1 MLEIGDKV
9 GVVKQTHKTEMG
21 VVDIGDTGILCD
33 IDYTTNQLNH
43 YVVFNS
49 KGTSDWFNEDELES
63 VE

>member
-9 GVVKQTHKTEMG
+9 RVVKQTHKTEMG
-21 VVDIGDTGILCD
+21 VVDIGDIGVLCD
-33 IDYTTNQLNH
+33 IDYTTNKLNH

-49 KGTSDWFNEDELES
+49 KVESDWFNEDELEV

>member
-9 GVVKQTHKTEMG
+9 RVVKQTHKTEM
-21 VVDIGDTGILCD
+21 VDADIGDTGILCD

-49 KGTSDWFNEDELES
+49 KDTSDWFNEDELEV

>member
-9 GVVKQTHKTEMG
+9 KVVKQTHETIMSD
-21 VVDIGDTGILCD
+21 VTIGDTGILCD
-33 IDYTTNQLNH
+33 IDYTTNKLNH

-49 KGTSDWFNEDELES
+49 KGTSDWFNEDELEA